1 MESTIPTVYVV
12 DDDPRL
18 CALLEHI
25 FQRER
30 LPVKTFLSAESFLEI
45 KPEYCRGCMV
55 LDVKMQGMSGLQL
68 QAELLDQQITMP
80 VIIMSAY
87 AEVPMAVAAMRQR
100 AFDFLEKPL
109 DEARLVQRVREALAM
124 EARVVTQREARLNAA
139 SRLPRLT
146 PRENEVLDLVVEGLA
161 SKQIA
166 YKLGLSEKT
175 VEIHRGSIMRKME
188 AGNVAEL
195 VRLVMT
201 ARSHEAA

>member
-1 MESTIPTVYVV
+1 MESTVPTIFVV

-18 CALLEHI
+18 CALLEHV
-25 FQRER
+25 FQREHMAVEIY
-30 LPVKTFLSAESFLEI
+30 PSAEAFLEI
-45 KPEYCRGCMV
+45 KPERRRGCLV

-68 QAELLDQQITMP
+68 QAELLDQQICMP

-87 AEVPMAVAAMRQR
+87 AEVPMAVEALRQR

-109 DEARLVQRVREALAM
+109 DEARLVQRVREALALD
-124 EARVVTQREARLNAA
+124 ARMTLQREAKEVAA

-146 PRENEVLDLVVEGLA
+146 PRETEVLGLVVDGLA

-201 ARSHEAA
+201 ARSTEAA